1 MAEDGV
7 TIDIQGLAELQATLT
22 DLSTRAADK
31 AMRNALKAGAA
42 IEQASIST
50 AAPIKVGSGGIL
62 PDGALKNDI
71 VIKIKKDDRGG
82 MTAVVGPDKYTAH
95 VARWVEYGHRLVR
108 GGYSRMLANG
118 KTRGPGKEVDQVEE
132 HPFIRPAWEASRE
145 AVTTAI
151 TTTLASEIEQAA
163 ARKGRSK

>member
-1 MAEDGV
+1 MAEDGLTV
-7 TIDIQGLAELQATLT
+7 EIQGLAELQAKLN
-22 DLSTRAADK
+22 DLSTKAADA
-31 AMRNALKAGAA
+31 AMRKALKAGAV
-42 IEQASIST
+42 IEQAAIT
-50 AAPIKVGSGGIL
+50 ERAPIKDGTGGIL

-71 VIKIKKDDRGG
+71 VFKIRRDDRGG

-108 GGYSRMLANG
+108 GGYSKKLADG
-118 KTRGPGKEVDQVEE
+118 STRGPGKEVDQVPE

-151 TTTLASEIEQAA
+151 TTTLAEEIEKAA
-163 ARKGRSK
+163 ARKGNS

>member
-1 MAEDGV
+1 MPDDGL
-7 TIDIQGLAELQATLT
+7 TIEIQGLAELQAKLN
-22 DLSTRAADK
+22 DLGTKAADA
-31 AMRNALKAGAA
+31 AMRKALKAGAV
-42 IEQASIST
+42 IEQAAIT
-50 AAPIKVGSGGIL
+50 ERAPIKDGTGGTL

-71 VIKIKKDDRGG
+71 VIKIRRDDHGG
-82 MTAVVGPDKYTAH
+82 MSATVGPDKFTAH

-108 GGYSRMLANG
+108 GGVSRLLANG
-118 KTRGPGKEVDQVEE
+118 KTKGPGKEVDQVPE

-163 ARKGRSK
+163 ARKGN